1 MDAQS
6 LLASASINIGLV
18 FIILVLFSIFKK
30 QPGNAVVY
38 RARIMSRDEAAF
50 PACYQEDAFSF
61 RRFLPSFEW
70 VGRAFRVTEDELMR
84 NCGLD
89 ALVVIRLFKFG
100 IKLFVPCSVVGLL
113 VLVPVN
119 CTSQERS
126 SSITLSY
133 SIDSFTISN
142 IGRGSNRLWV
152 HFSCLYVVSLY
163 ALYLLYQEYRS
174 LLKRRIQQL
183 YIIKHRPDL
192 FTILVRG
199 VPFCSEHNDHGCSV
213 DHFFSKHYPHAYN
226 SYQVVYDEQ
235 NFEEELPA
243 AFVSF
248 NSRQGAA
255 LASQTQQHE
264 DPLLW
269 ITEPA
274 PEPRDV
280 LWNNLAVP
288 YGYLIVHR
296 LLAVV
301 VASVLTIFFAIPV
314 TAVQGIAQLENIKK
328 WFPPARAIQLI
339 PGLSSIV
346 TGCLPSFILN
356 SFIYAVPYAMLGIC
370 GLQCCVSRSKKEMK
384 TCSMVFYFLLG
395 NVFFLSL
402 LSGSLLE
409 QIGESFAH
417 PKSFPNHLAT
427 AVSSQADFFITYILT
442 DGLSGFSLEILQL
455 CLLVWH
461 FIRSGSF
468 GRETQKEPYLY
479 SLPYYRVIPSVC
491 ICILIGMVYAVVA
504 PFLLPF
510 LVVYLLLGYVVY
522 INQIQDVYQT
532 TYETCGQ
539 YWPHIHNYIVI
550 AIVLMQ
556 VTMIGLFG
564 LKSKPTATILTIP
577 LLVLTL
583 LFNEYCKIC
592 FRPTF
597 YRYSVQNAMEND
609 ELDEKEGTMEA
620 HKEMA
625 IKSYRQPFLRCTHLE
640 SADSSTTEPL
650 VSSKR
655 SLKNDAI
662 ESDEPDEKGGAVE
675 AALRDSGSR
684 QQSRLADSLV

>member
-38 RARIMSRDEAAF
+38 RARTMSRGEGAF
-50 PACYQEDAFSF
+50 PAHYQEDAFSF

-119 CTSQERS
+119 CISQKRS

-142 IGRGSNRLWV
+142 IGRGSNRKGLARRYEDRP
-152 HFSCLYVVSLY
+152 FPAPLPGGRKGLARRYEDRPFPAPLPG
-163 ALYLLYQEYRS
+163 EYRS

-183 YIIKHRPDL
+183 CIIKHRPDL

-199 VPFCSEHNDHGCSV
+199 VPFCCEHNDHGCSV

-226 SYQVVYDEQ
+226 SYQVAYDEQ
-235 NFEEELPA
+235 NFEEVTELPA

-288 YGYLIVHR
+288 YSYLIVHR

-339 PGLSSIV
+339 PGLSSVV
-346 TGCLPSFILN
+346 TGCLPSFILS

-455 CLLVWH
+455 CLLLWH

-468 GRETQKEPYLY
+468 GRETEKEPYLY

-532 TYETCGQ
+532 TYETSGQ

-577 LLVLTL
+577 LLALTL

-592 FRPTF
+592 FGPTF
-597 YRYSVQNAMEND
+597 YRYSVQ
-609 ELDEKEGTMEA
+609 
-620 HKEMA
+620 
-625 IKSYRQPFLRCTHLE
+625 
-640 SADSSTTEPL
+640 
-650 VSSKR
+650 
-655 SLKNDAI
+655 DAI
-662 ESDEPDEKGGAVE
+662 ESDELDEKGGAVD
-675 AALRDSGSR
+675 ASLRDSGSR
-684 QQSRLADSLV
+684 QQWRLADNLV

>member
-6 LLASASINIGLV
+6 LLVSAAINISLV
-18 FIILVLFSIFKK
+18 FVILVLFSIFKK

-38 RARIMSRDEAAF
+38 RARIMSRDERAF
-50 PACYQEDAFSF
+50 PASYHDGVFSS

-70 VGRAFRVTEDELMR
+70 VGRAFQVTEDELMR
-84 NCGLD
+84 VCGLD

-100 IKLFVPCSVVGLL
+100 IKLFVPCTILGIL

-119 CTSQERS
+119 YTGQKKS
-126 SSITLSY
+126 SSTTFSH
-133 SIDSFTISN
+133 SMDSFTISN

-163 ALYLLYQEYRS
+163 ALYLLHQEYNS
-174 LLKRRIQQL
+174 MLKRRIQQL
-183 YIIKHRPDL
+183 YTVKHRPDL

-199 VPFCSEHNDHGCSV
+199 VPLCSEHKDYGCSV
-213 DHFFSKHYPHAYN
+213 DHFFCKHYPHAYN
-226 SYQVVYDEQ
+226 ACQVVYDEQ
-235 NFEEELPA
+235 NFDEELPA

-248 NSRQGAA
+248 NSRQDAA
-255 LASQTQQHE
+255 LVSQTQQHE

-288 YGYLIVHR
+288 YSYLIVHR
-296 LLAVV
+296 LLALV
-301 VASVLTIFFAIPV
+301 VASILTIFFAIPV

-339 PGLSSIV
+339 PGLSSVV
-346 TGCLPSFILN
+346 TGYLPSFILN
-356 SFIYAVPYAMLGIC
+356 SFIYVVPYAMLGIC
-370 GLQCCVSRSKKEMK
+370 GLQCCVSRSKKEMN
-384 TCSMVFYFLLG
+384 TCNMVFYFLMG

-417 PKSFPNHLAT
+417 PKSFPNHLAS

-455 CLLVWH
+455 CLLLWH
-461 FIRSGSF
+461 FICFGSF
-468 GRETQKEPYLY
+468 GQEVEHKPYLY

-491 ICILIGMVYAVVA
+491 ICILIGIVYAVVA
-504 PFLLPF
+504 PILLPF
-510 LVVYLLLGYVVY
+510 LVIYLLLGYVVY

-539 YWPHIHNYIVI
+539 YWPPIHNYIVI

-577 LLVLTL
+577 LLMLTL

-592 FRPTF
+592 YRPTF
-597 YRYSVQNAMEND
+597 YRYSVQNAMGHD
-609 ELDEKEGTMEA
+609 DLDEKEGTMEA
-620 HKEMA
+620 NKEAA
-625 IKSYRQPFLRCTHLE
+625 IKSYRQPCLRYMHLE
-640 SADSSTTEPL
+640 SADSNTTQPL
-650 VSSKR
+650 VSS
-655 SLKNDAI
+655 S
-662 ESDEPDEKGGAVE
+662 
-675 AALRDSGSR
+675 
-684 QQSRLADSLV
+684 

>member
-163 ALYLLYQEYRS
+163 ALYLLYQ
-174 LLKRRIQQL
+174 
-183 YIIKHRPDL
+183 
-192 FTILVRG
+192 
-199 VPFCSEHNDHGCSV
+199 
-213 DHFFSKHYPHAYN
+213 
-226 SYQVVYDEQ
+226 
-235 NFEEELPA
+235 ELPA